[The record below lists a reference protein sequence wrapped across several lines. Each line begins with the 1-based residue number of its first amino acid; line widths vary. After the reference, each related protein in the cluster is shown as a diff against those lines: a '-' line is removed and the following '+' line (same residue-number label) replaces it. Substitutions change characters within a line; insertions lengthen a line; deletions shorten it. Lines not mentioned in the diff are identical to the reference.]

1 MTTATTNRV
10 DAKELETR
18 TGHRLYWEPGHSDL
32 AGHAA
37 DQLSGRSHYYD
48 ASTRRY
54 FGCRV
59 NGLCVRLEGLL
70 LCTLESVSPPEGGRV
85 HRAVVF
91 DLAGQVIYRS
101 KDDDAD
107 SFGFRTGK
115 QANADL
121 CRWLDAYHDEE
132 TEAARVLA
140 HEIEAARRTL
150 ARLTGE

>member
-1 MTTATTNRV
+1 MTETAKL
-10 DAKELETR
+10 DAKTLEHR
-18 TGHRLYWEPGHSDL
+18 TSHRLYWEPGHNDL
-32 AGHAA
+32 ADAAA

-85 HRAVVF
+85 HRAVVH
-91 DLAGQVIYRS
+91 DLTGQIIYRS
-101 KDDDAD
+101 REDEKNVH
-107 SFGFRTGK
+107 GFRTGK

-121 CRWLDAYHDEE
+121 CRWLAEYHDEE
-132 TEAARVLA
+132 TEAARVLE
-140 HEIEAARRTL
+140 HELQKARHNL
-150 ARLTGE
+150 ARLDGTA